1 MSADLSWYL
10 NFAYLRPEAWKFR
23 MSEMSEIQKEL
34 EAKVFLPTT
43 VGDSEVIDI
52 HSPTVPLFLIPNA
65 KGG

>member
-1 MSADLSWYL
+1 
-10 NFAYLRPEAWKFR
+10 

-65 KGG
+65 KGGWDRLKSTFLGHIL